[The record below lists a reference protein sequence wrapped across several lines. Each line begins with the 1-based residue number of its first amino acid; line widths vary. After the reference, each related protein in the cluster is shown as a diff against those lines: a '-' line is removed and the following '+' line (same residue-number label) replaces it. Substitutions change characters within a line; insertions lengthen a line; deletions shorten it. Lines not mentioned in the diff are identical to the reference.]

1 MSNLDFS
8 MLKWQR
14 EVLGIKKRRKVI
26 VAGRRCGKTR
36 YATVEL
42 IIKALECPD
51 NLARVMYVAPTLKMA
66 RDLCWDLL
74 IELARPVIAKIAI
87 ADSDITLVNG
97 VKISIRG
104 ADNPD
109 SLRGAKLYHA
119 TLDEMKDMKGS
130 VWPLAVRPALTDMK
144 GSATIIGT
152 PEPGPSQFRDLF
164 EMGLSGDHPEWY
176 SRHLTTLDNELI
188 DPLEIEEAKATLST
202 QQFNQEYMASFQTM
216 EGAIFKEEW
225 LKYSPDAPK
234 QADTFIA
241 VDPAGFEEVLK
252 VSDKKHLDNTAI
264 AVVKVTDDGKWWV
277 QKIELGRWSIREV
290 AVRILN
296 AIRTHKPLMVGI
308 EKGSLQRALMP
319 YIMDLSR
326 KNNIYAH
333 IEPIQ
338 IGGRGSK
345 INRITAGLQGL
356 FEHGRIT
363 LNSRENWDQFKVEY
377 MSFPSSKAHDDGID
391 SLSLVAHLV
400 NTTYAKVNDDDDNYE
415 VLSDVCG
422 F

>member
-1 MSNLDFS
+1 MSALNFDL
-8 MLKWQR
+8 LAWQR
-14 EVLGIKKRRKVI
+14 EVLAVKKRRKVI

-51 NLARVMYVAPTLKMA
+51 SLARVMYVAPTLKMA

-74 IELARPVIAKIAI
+74 LELARPVIAKIGI
-87 ADSDITLVNG
+87 ADSDVTLING

-109 SLRGAKLYHA
+109 SLRGGKLYHA
-119 TLDEMKDMKGS
+119 TLDEMKDMKRD

-152 PEPGPSQFRDLF
+152 PEPGPSQFRDLYD
-164 EMGLSGDHPEWY
+164 MGQSGDHPEWY
-176 SRHLTTLDNELI
+176 SKHLTTLDNELI
-188 DPLEIEEAKATLST
+188 DPLEIEEARATLST
-202 QQFNQEYMASFQTM
+202 QQFNQEYMASFQSM

-225 LKYSPDAPK
+225 LKYSDTPPK

-264 AVVKVTDDGKWWV
+264 AVVKVDDEGKWWV
-277 QKIELGRWSIREV
+277 QKIEYGRFDVREC

-296 AIRTHKPLMVGI
+296 AIRTHRPLMVGI

-319 YIMDLSR
+319 YLSDLQR
-326 KNNIYAH
+326 KNGIFAH

-338 IGGRGSK
+338 IAGQGSK
-345 INRITAGLQGL
+345 VSRITYNLQGL

-363 LNSRENWDQFKVEY
+363 LNSREKWDQFKVEY
-377 MSFPSSKAHDDGID
+377 MAFPSAKAHDDLID
-391 SLSLVAHLV
+391 SLSLVANLV
-400 NTTYAKVNDDDDNYE
+400 NTTYAKVGDDKDYE
-415 VLSDVCG
+415 VLDEICG